1 MKYFIPTATAFILCL
16 LACNTKDTK
25 PGEAIKPDFVF
36 ENLDTT
42 MNPGTDFFQYAN
54 GGWIKKNPIPA
65 DQSSWGIGNL
75 VIEENIK
82 RLREISESAALA
94 PNSIK
99 GSADQMIGDFWTAGM
114 DSAKIEHDGL
124 KYLQPYLTLIEE
136 AKDLPALIN
145 VVTELKKIG
154 SGAFFC

>member
-1 MKYFIPTATAFILCL
+1 
-16 LACNTKDTK
+16 
-25 PGEAIKPDFVF
+25 
-36 ENLDTT
+36 

-99 GSADQMIGDFWTAGM
+99 VV
-114 DSAKIEHDGL
+114 
-124 KYLQPYLTLIEE
+124 LI
-136 AKDLPALIN
+136 K
-145 VVTELKKIG
+145 
-154 SGAFFC
+154 